1 MSAPARLSMLKK
13 SLEEMSLEELREHV
27 RGIRADRRISK
38 EKVKEKKTRKATA
51 SKASSTVTRII
62 DKMSPEEMQALL
74 RELEGN
80 DYDSEGSAD
89 QGDQN

>member
-13 SLEEMSLEELREHV
+13 SLEEMTLEELREHV
-27 RGIRADRRISK
+27 RGIRSDRRISK
-38 EKVKEKKTRKATA
+38 DKVKEKKTRKATA
-51 SKASSTVTRII
+51 SKSSATMTRII

-80 DYDSEGSAD
+80 DYAGEGSAD
-89 QGDQN
+89 QGDQG